1 MSCIF
6 CQIAAKEIPSELIY
20 EDNELIAFHD
30 IQPQAPVH
38 FLVLPKKH
46 IPRLTDM
53 TDGDY
58 PLIGKMA
65 RVATEL
71 AEKEGI
77 SDGFR
82 TAINCGEKGGQTVW
96 HVHMHV
102 LGGRQLNGY
111 LG

>member
-6 CQIAAKEIPSELIY
+6 CQIANKEMFSELLY
-20 EDNELIAFHD
+20 EDDELIAFRD
-30 IQPQAPVH
+30 IHPQAPGH

-46 IPRLTDM
+46 ISLLTDADNEDF
-53 TDGDY
+53 T
-58 PLIGKMA
+58 LIGKMA

-71 AEKEGI
+71 ARSEGI
-77 SDGFR
+77 ADGFR
-82 TAINCGEKGGQTVW
+82 TIVNCGERGGQTVW

-102 LGGRQLNGY
+102 MGGRQLNVC

>member
-6 CQIAAKEIPSELIY
+6 CQIVSKEIPSKLIY
-20 EDNELIAFHD
+20 EDDELIAFRD
-30 IQPQAPVH
+30 IQPQSPVH

-46 IPRLTDM
+46 ITRIADM
-53 TDGDY
+53 KDKDF
-58 PLIGKMA
+58 PIIGKMA

-71 AEKEGI
+71 AGKEGI

-82 TAINCGEKGGQTVW
+82 IVMNCGEEGGQTVW

-102 LGGRQLNGY
+102 LGGRKLNDL